1 MACRCCVFRC
11 IVSDS
16 LPDPTELP
24 GLRPEPL
31 KWALGALTANRRRIA
46 CDLRNAGHS
55 WAKRSWENES
65 LPWRQGR
72 SETKR

>member
-11 IVSDS
+11 IVGNS

-31 KWALGALTANRRRIA
+31 KCAGGPDRESSAHSVRPSRRRA
-46 CDLRNAGHS
+46 LMG
-55 WAKRSWENES
+55 EEVV
-65 LPWRQGR
+65 G
-72 SETKR
+72 E